1 MTHEL
6 YFSNPGQIDVRCI
19 TTMGVNVKQSGSIG
33 YFGTGLKY
41 AIAVLLREGQSI
53 DIWSGSTCYSF
64 WAEETWIKD
73 KRFDIVQMSSSE
85 GPVVSLGFTTDLG
98 RNWTLEHAYREIYC
112 NCKDE
117 HGLPEVAEHR
127 TRLLGEAGW
136 TTIRLAGEAIWQQH
150 QQRRSLILDPGR
162 KPIWSSSSLE
172 IYHGSSN
179 RLYYRGIAAQ
189 DGDKRY
195 KFTYNFVCDMQ
206 LSEDR
211 ELVSYYANSKLAAEL
226 LLCDDEAIVET
237 AFEDKESLEA
247 SNTYLTWHSS
257 PSPTFL
263 AVAERLM
270 HRNPIDCPQ
279 YVSSLFRQYSPEP
292 LSARQATELL
302 PAQTTMLVEAQLWL
316 ARCGFNITKHSV
328 TVCAD
333 LGERVLGLA
342 KGGKIFV
349 ALAAFESIE
358 ALQLVLLEELLHV
371 ERNVRDGRQMQD
383 AMLREILRLGNE
395 LIEQTTGSEQEFDFP
410 EHDLP
415 VPEWTSSDM
424 PAYENPNND
433 QSSTGW
439 LE

>member
-1 MTHEL
+1 MHEL
-6 YFSNPGQIDVRCI
+6 YFSNPGEIDVRCI

-41 AIAVLLREGQSI
+41 AIAVLLREGQEVT
-53 DIWSGSTCYSF
+53 IWSGTTMHSF
-64 WAEETWIKD
+64 TTAKEEIKG
-73 KRFDIVQMSSSE
+73 KSFEFIYMQSLE
-85 GPVVSLGFTTDLG
+85 GEEIRQLGFTTDLG

-117 HGLPEVAEHR
+117 HGLPEVAEHGTGLAR
-127 TRLLGEAGW
+127 VCTGW
-136 TTIRLAGEAIWQQH
+136 TSIRLAGEAIWQQH

-162 KPIWSSSSLE
+162 KPIWSSDSLE

-189 DGDKRY
+189 DGEKRY
-195 KFTYNFVCDMQ
+195 KFTYNFICDMQ

-211 ELVSYYANSKLAAEL
+211 ELISYYANSKLAAEL

-257 PSPTFL
+257 PGPTFL

-292 LSARQATELL
+292 TKARQAAELSST
-302 PAQTTMLVEAQLWL
+302 QSSMLADARLWL
-316 ARCGFNITKHSV
+316 ARCGFNIAKHSV
-328 TVCAD
+328 TICAD

-342 KGGKIFV
+342 ESGQIFV
-349 ALAAFESIE
+349 ALAAFESTE

-371 ERNVRDGRQMQD
+371 ERNVPDGRQMQD
-383 AMLREILRLGNE
+383 TMLREILRLGNE
-395 LIEQTTGSEQEFDFP
+395 LIEQASPEQEFDFP
-410 EHDLP
+410 EHTLP
-415 VPEWTSSDM
+415 AVEWAEETVFMNEDTE
-424 PAYENPNND
+424 PH
-433 QSSTGW
+433 
-439 LE
+439 

>member
-1 MTHEL
+1 MHEL
-6 YFSNPGQIDVRCI
+6 YFSNSGEIDVRCI

-73 KRFDIVQMSSSE
+73 KQFDIVQMSSSD
-85 GPVVSLGFTTDLG
+85 GSVVSLGFTTDLG

-117 HGLPEVAEHR
+117 HGNPESAGVFHPLHSVHIDRIAISGR
-127 TRLLGEAGW
+127 TC
-136 TTIRLAGEAIWQQH
+136 IRLVGEKIWQQH
-150 QQRRSLILDPGR
+150 EARRILILDPGR
-162 KPIWSSSSLE
+162 KPIWASDSLE

-257 PSPTFL
+257 PSATFL

-292 LSARQATELL
+292 TKARQAAELTA
-302 PAQTTMLVEAQLWL
+302 AQTTMLAEAKLWL
-316 ARCGFNITKHSV
+316 TRCGFSIAKHSV

-342 KGGKIFV
+342 EDGKIF
-349 ALAAFESIE
+349 AAIAAFESIE
-358 ALQLVLLEELLHV
+358 ALQLVLVEELLHV
-371 ERNVRDGRQMQD
+371 ERNVPDGRQMQD
-383 AMLREILRLGNE
+383 TMLREILRLGNE
-395 LIEQTTGSEQEFDFP
+395 LIEQAPAQSEFNFP
-410 EHDLP
+410 EHELR
-415 VPEWTSSDM
+415 EYG
-424 PAYENPNND
+424 AYENPNND
-433 QSSTGW
+433 LSSTGW